1 MCSSLILT
9 FQLPGVLFETFAHNP
24 LGGSYVTV
32 FPHPSLNSFIQ
43 IANNLQ
49 WVTWQ
54 FRQAWTHKQTLGAW
68 RANTKTPF
76 TYWCRLGAGR
86 HISTGRQQKAMR
98 PGNLLYLLL
107 YLPIIG
113 KLNKTV
119 KCSLKT
125 MLSIVFFV
133 FRDCS
138 GQLKRLFSDQKELL
152 TLRKNIIYIRSISWP
167 PCWNVIRC
175 RKTTTRNTVSDCKNS
190 AQPA

>member
-24 LGGSYVTV
+24 LGGSSVTV

-43 IANNLQ
+43 IANFNLQ

-54 FRQAWTHKQTLGAW
+54 FRQAWPHKQTLGAR
-68 RANTKTPF
+68 RADTKTPF

-86 HISTGRQQKAMR
+86 HISTGRRQKAMR

-113 KLNKTV
+113 KFNKTV
-119 KCSLKT
+119 KYSLKKT
-125 MLSIVFFV
+125 FFNGFFLFV

-138 GQLKRLFSDQKELL
+138 GQLKILFSDQKELL
-152 TLRKNIIYIRSISWP
+152 TLRKNIIDIRSISWP
-167 PCWNVIRC
+167 PC
-175 RKTTTRNTVSDCKNS
+175 
-190 AQPA
+190 